1 MSQQALDLRR
11 SVQVVRRHR
20 KLFWAIVA
28 LGLLIGAAYAV
39 LKPPM
44 LTSTA
49 LVVLP
54 QASAQNAQSASG
66 ASTGPDIATQVVVA
80 SSIPVLTGALPHAR
94 PTMSIQTLQNNVQ
107 VTSVADSI
115 LSISATGATAADAEA
130 TANAVANSY
139 IAYVTAATSP
149 VGHVSA
155 SILESASTATGSKL
169 TTRIVIF
176 GLLGAL
182 AGALVGFV
190 LSVAISRNERRLVER
205 DAIAN
210 SIGAPVLAS
219 LPVGRPSDAAS
230 WARLFEEYEPGVVYA
245 WGLRQ
250 MLRQFGVTDT
260 VPNNGGRANGS
271 SLTVLS
277 LASDPGALALGPQL
291 AAFAAAQGI
300 PTALVV
306 GAQQD
311 VDVIATL
318 RTACAAASQS
328 GAGPGRPLQLI
339 VSDDGRLGQ
348 LRAVFVVVVTVVD
361 SGAPHMPDTA
371 RTAATV
377 LGVTAGAAT
386 AEQLA
391 RAATAAAADGRE
403 IAGILVA
410 NPEPGDQ
417 TTGRIP
423 HLASAVR
430 RQMPTRSNDVPTES
444 RR

>member
-94 PTMSIQTLQNNVQ
+94 PTMSIQTLQNNIQ

-190 LSVAISRNERRLVER
+190 LSVAISRNERQRLVER

-210 SIGAPVLAS
+210 SHRGTRSRVPPGWPSVRRRVVGEAVRGVRAGSRVRMGAAP
-219 LPVGRPSDAAS
+219 DAAAVRGNRHR
-230 WARLFEEYEPGVVYA
+230 ARQA
-245 WGLRQ
+245 
-250 MLRQFGVTDT
+250 
-260 VPNNGGRANGS
+260 NGGRANW
-271 SLTVLS
+271 L
-277 LASDPGALALGPQL
+277 LAWHCSAVPRL
-291 AAFAAAQGI
+291 
-300 PTALVV
+300 
-306 GAQQD
+306 
-311 VDVIATL
+311 
-318 RTACAAASQS
+318 
-328 GAGPGRPLQLI
+328 GPGRAGSRPAIGGLRRG
-339 VSDDGRLGQ
+339 SRDTHGAGR
-348 LRAVFVVVVTVVD
+348 R
-361 SGAPHMPDTA
+361 
-371 RTAATV
+371 
-377 LGVTAGAAT
+377 GAAGCGCHSD
-386 AEQLA
+386 AA
-391 RAATAAAADGRE
+391 HRMRRGIAVGSRAGKAAAAYRLRRRPPRPAARG
-403 IAGILVA
+403 
-410 NPEPGDQ
+410 
-417 TTGRIP
+417 
-423 HLASAVR
+423 VR
-430 RQMPTRSNDVPTES
+430 RCRHGGRQWRSAHA
-444 RR
+444 